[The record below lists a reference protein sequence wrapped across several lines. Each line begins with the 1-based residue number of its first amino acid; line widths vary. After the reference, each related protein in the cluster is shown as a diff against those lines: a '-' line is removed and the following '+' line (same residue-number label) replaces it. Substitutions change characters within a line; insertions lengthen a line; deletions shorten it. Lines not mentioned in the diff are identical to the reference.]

1 MKEFM
6 NSNDEPYSKKYMK
19 LKLEEY
25 FGEDVVIAEING
37 INDVV
42 TLKLKANKILQD
54 FYKTQRCENEEEEK
68 TRLIIA
74 AAKIIKS
81 DIKSIFISKNYYPK
95 SSEISVEESINYLP
109 ESRKHFLELIFVGQ
123 NYRKVAAVGQAIMQ
137 AARPRAII
145 APLQLGLGLQMHHHF
160 ASKFLIETL
169 NNLGFSS
176 SYSEVM
182 LYKRNAAVTADP
194 NNNTLSCGQFMQYIA
209 DNIDHN
215 LRTID
220 GKNTFHGMG
229 IISCITPEHKEIRTI
244 ARKTNVSLAEIVDL
258 SHVNIKFYSPQNTH
272 IDDVKF
278 TYLPDPKKDIN
289 SCNIDLL
296 WNVSWLLRPNTPL
309 WSGAMQLI
317 QKVVYPGKSTITFFT
332 ND

>member
-1 MKEFM
+1 M
-6 NSNDEPYSKKYMK
+6 
-19 LKLEEY
+19 
-25 FGEDVVIAEING
+25 
-37 INDVV
+37 
-42 TLKLKANKILQD
+42 
-54 FYKTQRCENEEEEK
+54 
-68 TRLIIA
+68 
-74 AAKIIKS
+74 
-81 DIKSIFISKNYYPK
+81 
-95 SSEISVEESINYLP
+95 
-109 ESRKHFLELIFVGQ
+109 
-123 NYRKVAAVGQAIMQ
+123 AAVGQAIMQ

-182 LYKRNAAVTADP
+182 LYERNAAVTADP
-194 NNNTLSCGQFMQYIA
+194 NNNTLSCGQFIQYTA
-209 DNIDHN
+209 DDIDHN

-244 ARKTNVSLAEIVDL
+244 ARRTNVSLAEIVDL
-258 SHVNIKFYSPQNTH
+258 SHINIKFYSPQNTH
-272 IDDVKF
+272 IDDVIF
-278 TYLPDPKKDIN
+278 TYLPDPEKDIN

-296 WNVSWLLRPNTPL
+296 WNVSWLLHPNTPL

-317 QKVVYPGKSTITFFT
+317 QKGVYPGKSTINLLPMIDLEPTDLSCIYSTLHFISMPASNTNAVPILTFDQPLWQKAYTIIRRETESSCLQNIVLRLGPFHLQMRKRVEG
-332 ND
+332 